1 MSDKNSG
8 RRTDAATT
16 SRAARRIWRA
26 VLTVLVP
33 RGQLQHRRPPRVGQS
48 YWGEG

>member
-1 MSDKNSG
+1 MSRKNSG
-8 RRTDAATT
+8 KGTDAART
-16 SRAARRIWRA
+16 SRDARRIWRA